1 MMTDEQALVLAAK
14 HGLKT
19 GPAAPTKQVADFVRA
34 IYKEG
39 RDQCVM
45 TIDSRGHRTN
55 KKKF

>member
-1 MMTDEQALVLAAK
+1 MMTDEQALALAAK
-14 HGLKT
+14 HGLKA
-19 GPAAPTKQVADFVRA
+19 GNEERAKQVADFVRA

-45 TIDSRGHRTN
+45 AVDSRGHRTN